1 MSAEAMTST
10 ASPETE
16 QFQVGRV
23 LTLTVGHTVH
33 DTYAAFL
40 SPLLPLFIE
49 TLDLSR
55 TAAGLLSVFYQGPS
69 LLQPLIGHLSDQM
82 PGHRVRYGVILAPTV
97 AGVAMSL
104 LGVMP
109 AYGLLALFLTVAG
122 LNSAILHSIGPVMAG
137 RLSGKSLGQGMGV
150 WMVGGELGR
159 TLGPVVIAAAVQW
172 LTLEGT
178 PWLMFGGFLTS
189 ILLYARLQNV
199 PGRPVS
205 RAERPAWR
213 QMLQVM
219 RPLLVPLVGIITVR
233 AFMLAAL
240 STYLP
245 VFLTE
250 EGAALWFAGIS
261 LSVLEAAGVVGALLG
276 GGLSDRLG
284 RRTVLLASLILTPA
298 LMFAFLAADDWSR
311 FPLLLL
317 LGFTALSLTP
327 VIMALVQESFP
338 ENRALANGA
347 YMALSFGLRA
357 GAVVVLGAIGDF
369 WGMRTAFTVSAL
381 IPLLGV
387 PFLLLMP
394 RSPQ

>member
-1 MSAEAMTST
+1 MTTEVMAPTSP
-10 ASPETE
+10 PETE
-16 QFQVGRV
+16 QFQAGRV
-23 LTLTVGHTVH
+23 LTLTVGHAVH

-40 SPLLPLFIE
+40 SPLLPVFIE
-49 TLDLSR
+49 ALDLSR

-69 LLQPLIGHLSDQM
+69 LLQPLIGHFSDQV
-82 PGHRVRYGVILAPTV
+82 PAHRVRYWVILAPTV

-104 LGVMP
+104 LGIMP
-109 AYGLLALFLTVAG
+109 AYSLLALSLTVAG
-122 LNSAILHSIGPVMAG
+122 LNSAFLHSIGPVMAG
-137 RLSGKSLGQGMGV
+137 RLSGKSLGQGMGL

-159 TLGPVVIAAAVQW
+159 TLGPVVIAATIQW
-172 LTLEGT
+172 LTLKGT
-178 PWLMFGGFLTS
+178 PWLVVGGFLTS
-189 ILLYARLQNV
+189 ILLYGRLRDV
-199 PGRPVS
+199 PGRPFS
-205 RAERPAWR
+205 REDRPAWHQALR
-213 QMLQVM
+213 VM
-219 RPLLVPLVGIITVR
+219 RPLLAPLLGIIIVR

-240 STYLP
+240 TTYLP

-261 LSVLEAAGVVGALLG
+261 LSVLEAAGVVGALWG
-276 GGLSDRLG
+276 GSLSDRLG

-298 LMFAFLAADDWSR
+298 LMLAFLAVDGWGR

-347 YMALSFGLRA
+347 YMALSFGLRS

-369 WGMRTAFTVSAL
+369 WGMRTAFTVSAM
-381 IPLLGV
+381 IPVIGL
-387 PFLLLMP
+387 PFLFLLP
-394 RSPQ
+394 RSQR